1 MALEVA
7 WSWAKGATGDWSA
20 SCPVGPY
27 RLVVRTWT
35 WGDWLRRW
43 SWRRVR
49 FRLGSTLTA
58 IGVCQERFGGGQV
71 ASAAGYLAHVPRG
84 R

>member
-7 WSWAKGATGDWSA
+7 WSWGKGATGDWSA

-43 SWRRVR
+43 LWRRVR
-49 FRLGSTLTA
+49 LRLGSTLTPL
-58 IGVCQERFGGGQV
+58 GVPGGFGGGDV

>member
-7 WSWAKGATGDWSA
+7 WSWGKGATGDWSA

-35 WGDWLRRW
+35 WGGLVTPLALAAGAIAPWIDPDALGRARRLRW
-43 SWRRVR
+43 WRRR
-49 FRLGSTLTA
+49 
-58 IGVCQERFGGGQV
+58 
-71 ASAAGYLAHVPRG
+71 
-84 R
+84 